1 MRRSYYSD
9 TISDFLTRDS
19 LSIIGSLTTHS
30 IHAVDTN
37 QTDAWEDQIAILKNS
52 LKPFAGSGAIH
63 FEFNIPRLGKR
74 IDAVAIIGSVVFVI
88 EFKVGSD
95 QFDAHAID
103 QVYDYA
109 LDLKNF
115 HETSHDIHVAPILV
129 ATEAKQVSARQP
141 TQPAEDK
148 LFPPVC
154 KIGRAHV

>member
-9 TISDFLTRDS
+9 TISDFLARDT
-19 LSIIGSLTTHS
+19 LSIIGSLTRHS
-30 IHAVDTN
+30 VHAVETT
-37 QTDAWEDQIAILKNS
+37 QADAWQEQIAILKQS
-52 LKPFAGSGAIH
+52 LEPFAGSGVIH

-74 IDAVAIIGSVVFVI
+74 IDTVAIIGPVLFVI

-115 HETSHDIHVAPILV
+115 HKTSHKKTLVTFFIILN
-129 ATEAKQVSARQP
+129 R
-141 TQPAEDK
+141 
-148 LFPPVC
+148 
-154 KIGRAHV
+154 